1 MILIK
6 KKKKNDFE
14 NIFKHLVFILR
25 IKRRSSTKHYNNN
38 NNNNNNR
45 NKLKTNF
52 HKVKL
57 PNFKLIIRFKKK
69 KGGGGGGGRGGDKK
83 YKTKLHQSTA
93 LSCPSPRRISGAKYS
108 GVPHRVYVFFSSF
121 NKKKKK

>member
-69 KGGGGGGGRGGDKK
+69 KGGGGGGGIRNIKPNSINQLLYHVRRRGEFLELNTLV
-83 YKTKLHQSTA
+83 YHIECMFFFH
-93 LSCPSPRRISGAKYS
+93 LSI
-108 GVPHRVYVFFSSF
+108 
-121 NKKKKK
+121 KKKKK